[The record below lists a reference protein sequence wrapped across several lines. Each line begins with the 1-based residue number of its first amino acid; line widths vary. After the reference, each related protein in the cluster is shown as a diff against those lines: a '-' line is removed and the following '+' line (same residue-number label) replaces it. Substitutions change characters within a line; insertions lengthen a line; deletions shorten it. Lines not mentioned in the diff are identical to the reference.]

1 MYDSSGDPSCPGAHL
16 CGARRGGVTAIGQ
29 CQRSLGPAA
38 YGRIRP
44 MDAAAHSNGWCAA
57 LLSGRLRS
65 RARGCTRVESQRGLA
80 GIGPY
85 IASVHN
91 AYASSVYFR
100 WSRGQT
106 GRTADRWPYCS
117 CMWTARV
124 CASSARRE
132 PVLSTQRVAVAQQH
146 VKQTSAVPCYK
157 ARCGPIGLQAS
168 SCAVYSALEQQ
179 PGGSGPLRVQ
189 CHLSTPLIRSPR
201 ILTFFTV

>member
-29 CQRSLGPAA
+29 SQRSLGPAA

-44 MDAAAHSNGWCAA
+44 MDAAAHSNGRCAA
-57 LLSGRLRS
+57 LLPGRLRS

-80 GIGPY
+80 GTDPY
-85 IASVHN
+85 LASVHN
-91 AYASSVYFR
+91 TYASSVYFR

-157 ARCGPIGLQAS
+157 ARCGPMVSRLLA
-168 SCAVYSALEQQ
+168 ALFTQHS
-179 PGGSGPLRVQ
+179 GSNPAALA
-189 CHLSTPLIRSPR
+189 L
-201 ILTFFTV
+201 